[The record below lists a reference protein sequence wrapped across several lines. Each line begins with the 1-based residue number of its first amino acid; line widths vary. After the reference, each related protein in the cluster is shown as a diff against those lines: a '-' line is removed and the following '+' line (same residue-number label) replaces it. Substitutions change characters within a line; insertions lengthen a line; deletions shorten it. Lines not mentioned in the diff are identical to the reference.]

1 MPATPALSGSPI
13 PEPTLDVPYRTL
25 KRVLDTAVAGALLL
39 LSSPVVL
46 VAGVA
51 AAIDMIAT
59 RRDRGPFFYR
69 ERRISRGRAFD
80 LLKFR
85 TLRLDVLAEMEAAGG
100 HARLYEADPG
110 NLTWTG
116 RRMLKPWYLDELP
129 QLVNVLRGEISLV
142 GPRPWPPEM
151 VERQVADGRD
161 YRNHVI
167 AGLTGPAQVTKGGD
181 QLYEGLD
188 LDYVR
193 LCRTLGSWALLRYDV
208 GILAQ
213 TLRVIASGEGLNF

>member
-13 PEPTLDVPYRTL
+13 PEPTLDVPYRTP
-25 KRVLDTAVAGALLL
+25 KRVLDTAVAGTLLL

-51 AAIDMIAT
+51 AAIDMIAA

-151 VERQVADGRD
+151 VERQVAAGRD

-213 TLRVIASGEGLNF
+213 TLRVIARGEGLNF